1 MNKEPTIKTID
12 FTQWKK
18 EDPTE
23 YDESTDTIFVRSTY
37 DIENDPEGW
46 LVHERIHAYL
56 ASIKFED
63 NYNPPLIEYPFNNV
77 ERHAYTWQFVYLLET
92 SRVKSIDNIEFFM
105 PWKFERYGD
114 EWANDY
120 FNKALAKVRN
130 DDPDMPPNIIHGG
143 GRFESCAE
151 QQLEEIFREIVD
163 DAKRKNSL
171 KSFSTVEEN
180 SQASVKQNDSSGKG
194 CIVVIVLIV
203 ILTISLAV
211 YCTL

>member
-1 MNKEPTIKTID
+1 MKIERID
-12 FTQWKK
+12 YTQWKK

-23 YDESTDTIFVRSTY
+23 YDISKDSVRVRSTY

-46 LVHERIHAYL
+46 IVHERIHAYL

-63 NYNPPLIEYPFNNV
+63 NDKTYPFNDV
-77 ERHAYTWQFVYLLET
+77 ERHAFTWQFVYLLET

-130 DDPDMPPNIIHGG
+130 DDPDMPPNLIHGG

-151 QQLEEIFREIVD
+151 LQLEENFRAIVD

-180 SQASVKQNDSSGKG
+180 SRASVKQNDSSGKG
-194 CIVVIVLIV
+194 CIGVIVLIV
-203 ILTISLAV
+203 ILAIALAV
-211 YCTL
+211 YCTF

>member
-1 MNKEPTIKTID
+1 MKIERID
-12 FTQWKK
+12 YTQWKK

-23 YDESTDTIFVRSTY
+23 YDISKDTIRVRSTY
-37 DIENDPEGW
+37 DIDNDPEGW
-46 LVHERIHAYL
+46 IVHERIHAYL

-63 NYNPPLIEYPFNNV
+63 NNKTYPFNDV
-77 ERHAYTWQFVYLLET
+77 ERHAFTWQFVYLLET
-92 SRVKSIDNIEFFM
+92 GRVKSIDNIEFFM

-120 FNKALAKVRN
+120 FSRALAKVRN

-151 QQLEEIFREIVD
+151 LQLEEIFREIVD

-171 KSFSTVEEN
+171 KSFSTVEE
-180 SQASVKQNDSSGKG
+180 SSRASVKQNDSSGKG

-203 ILTISLAV
+203 ILTIALAV